1 MVPAEQTWIT
11 DTTFRDG
18 QQARPPYTV
27 SQIVTLYKFLNRL
40 GGPNGVIRQSEF
52 FLYSDKD
59 KEAVQACLELG
70 YDYPEITGWIRAKKE
85 DFQLVK
91 EMGLKETGI
100 LTSASDYHIFLKLG
114 KTRKEAMD
122 MYLDVVSAALEVGV
136 IPRCHF
142 EDITRGDFYGF
153 VIPFAQELMRLS
165 EQADMPVKIRA
176 CDTLGF
182 GITYPGASLPRSVPG
197 IMYGLTHYA
206 GVPSE
211 WLEWHGHNDFYRA
224 IDNAT
229 GAWLYG
235 CSAAN
240 GTLLGLGERTGNTP
254 IEGLVMEYLAFRGI
268 TNGIDTTVITEIA
281 DYYRSQI
288 GHDIPSNQPF
298 VGSHFNVTRAG
309 IHADGLRKNE
319 EVYNIFDTDLLLN
332 RPVGIAIT
340 DKSGLSGIAYWMDVN
355 LTSKTGRK
363 VDKRDPRLKAIKDW
377 VDEQFAN
384 QRTAAISDEEM
395 LTQVKTHFPEL
406 FRDEALQCIRLA
418 S

>member
-1 MVPAEQTWIT
+1 M
-11 DTTFRDG
+11 
-18 QQARPPYTV
+18 
-27 SQIVTLYKFLNRL
+27 LNRL
-40 GGPNGVIRQSEF
+40 GGPNGVIRQCEF

-59 KEAVQACLELG
+59 KAAVVKCLELG
-70 YDYPEITGWIRAKKE
+70 YDYPGITGWIRAKKE
-85 DFQLVK
+85 DFRLVK
-91 EMGLKETGI
+91 QLGLKETGI
-100 LTSASDYHIFLKLG
+100 LTSASDYHIFLKLR
-114 KTRKEAMD
+114 KTRKKAMD
-122 MYLDVVSAALEVGV
+122 MYLHVVSAALEEGI

-142 EDITRGDFYGF
+142 EDITRADFYGF

-165 EQADMPVKIRA
+165 EEADMPVKIRA

-235 CSAAN
+235 CAAAN
-240 GTLLGLGERTGNTP
+240 GTLLGIGERTGNTP
-254 IEGLVMEYLAFRGI
+254 VEGLIMEYIAFRGK
-268 TNGIDTTVITEIA
+268 TNGIDTTVVTEIA
-281 DYYRSQI
+281 DYYRNEI
-288 GHDIPSNQPF
+288 GYDIPSNQPF

-332 RPVGIAIT
+332 RPIGVALT
-340 DKSGLSGIAYWMDVN
+340 DKSGLSGIAYWLDVN
-355 LTSKTGRK
+355 LGHELGKK
-363 VDKRDPRLKAIKDW
+363 VDKDDPRLLEIKKW
-377 VDEQFAN
+377 IDEQYVD
-384 QRTAAISDEEM
+384 QRTTAISDEELM
-395 LTQVKTHFPEL
+395 EQVRIHLPDLLE
-406 FRDEALQCIRLA
+406 E
-418 S
+418 